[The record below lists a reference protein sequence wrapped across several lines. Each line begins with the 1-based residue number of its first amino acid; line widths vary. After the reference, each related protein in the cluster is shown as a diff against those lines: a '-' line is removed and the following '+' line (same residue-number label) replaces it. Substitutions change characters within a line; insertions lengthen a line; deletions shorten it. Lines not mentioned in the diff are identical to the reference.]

1 MAGVCVFAE
10 ITDQGVS
17 ETYLPLVA
25 FGKSITDVS
34 GENLT
39 ALAIGDGAGDYGD
52 KLQAEGV
59 DEIILAE
66 VPGASPVQTDILA
79 EALASVI
86 REKNFSTILVP
97 ATHLSRSLFARVAM
111 KENIGMT
118 ADCTSLRTEKSSDGV
133 VVHRIK
139 PSFGSQIMVR
149 CDVICNQE
157 IITMKTEDCEPA
169 EAGGSAPVTV
179 IHPDAGAS
187 AIQVQGFEKID
198 TAGSIH
204 DAEVVVCAG
213 RGAMED
219 DNFEKIKALAAKI
232 DASVAGSRPMADNGW
247 IPFENQV
254 GQSGTVIRPKVCFT
268 FGISGAIQ
276 FTEGIKG
283 DPMVIA
289 VNKDPHAAIFSF
301 ADYAVVSDMGSVL
314 DALLK

>member
-34 GENLT
+34 GESLT
-39 ALAIGDGAGDYGD
+39 ALAACDGAEKYGD
-52 KLQAEGV
+52 ALQAEGV

-79 EALASVI
+79 EAVASVI
-86 REKNFSTILVP
+86 REKDFSTILVP

-118 ADCTSLRTEKSSDGV
+118 ADCTSLRPEKTSDGV
-133 VVHRIK
+133 VVHQIK
-139 PSFGSQIMVR
+139 PSFGAQIMVR
-149 CDVICNQE
+149 CDVTGGRE

-169 EAGGSAPVTV
+169 AAGGSAPVTAAAPNV
-179 IHPDAGAS
+179 GAS
-187 AIQVQGFEKID
+187 AIEVKGFEPVD
-198 TAGSIH
+198 TAESIH

-219 DNFEKIKALAAKI
+219 DNFEKIKAFAAKI

-268 FGISGAIQ
+268 FGVSGAIQ

-289 VNKDPHAAIFSF
+289 VNKDPYAAIFGF
-301 ADYAVVSDMGSVL
+301 ADYAVVSDMSGVL

>member
-34 GENLT
+34 GESLT
-39 ALAIGDGAGDYGD
+39 TLAIGDGAGDYGD

-79 EALASVI
+79 EAVASVI

-118 ADCTSLRTEKSSDGV
+118 ADCTSLRTEKSGDGV
-133 VVHRIK
+133 VVHQIK
-139 PSFGSQIMVR
+139 PSFGSQIM
-149 CDVICNQE
+149 
-157 IITMKTEDCEPA
+157 

-219 DNFEKIKALAAKI
+219 NNFEKIKAFAAKI

-276 FTEGIKG
+276 FTEGIKC

>member
-39 ALAIGDGAGDYGD
+39 ALAIGDGAGNYGD
-52 KLQAEGV
+52 KLQAEEV

-79 EALASVI
+79 EAVASVI

-118 ADCTSLRTEKSSDGV
+118 ADCTSLRTEKSGDGV
-133 VVHRIK
+133 VVHQIK

-179 IHPDAGAS
+179 IHPD
-187 AIQVQGFEKID
+187 

-219 DNFEKIKALAAKI
+219 DNFEKIKAFAAKI